1 MGANHSGTGP
11 FLRPVHN
18 RAVAQ
23 RIELHPV
30 TPQPRLLRVA
40 ADCLQEGGVIAYPT
54 DSCYALGCALGD
66 KEAMERIQVLRQVRK
81 GHFFTIV
88 CRDLSEI
95 ARFAIVENWQ
105 YRLLRSFTPG
115 PYAFVLRATRE
126 VPRRL
131 LDGRRKT
138 IGIRVP
144 DHAVVRALLKEYVE
158 PLMSTTL
165 QLPGDDLPMT
175 DGREIEAR
183 VGRAIDLILDA
194 GNCGLEPSTI
204 VDLSGDAPKLLR
216 AGKGDP
222 RPFQ

>member
-1 MGANHSGTGP
+1 MADR
-11 FLRPVHN
+11 LE
-18 RAVAQ
+18 
-23 RIELHPV
+23 IHPT
-30 TPQPRLLRVA
+30 TPQPRLLREA
-40 ADCLQEGGVIAYPT
+40 AACLRKGGVIAYPT
-54 DSCYALGCALGD
+54 DSCYALGCALGAKD
-66 KEAMERIQVLRQVRK
+66 AMERIQSIRQVRK
-81 GHFFTIV
+81 GHFFTVV

-105 YRLLRSFTPG
+105 YRLLRSLTPG

-131 LDGRRKT
+131 WDARRKT

-144 DHAVVRALLKEYVE
+144 DHAVVRELLAEYDE
-158 PLMSTTL
+158 PIMSTTL
-165 QLPGDDLPMT
+165 QLPGDDIPMT
-175 DGREIEAR
+175 DGREIEER
-183 VGRAIDLILDA
+183 VGHAVDIVIDA

-204 VDLSGDAPKLLR
+204 VDLSGDAPILLR